1 MEGASD
7 GASEGASEGARDGAS
22 DVTTIGRRGSM
33 RICSDRSDPR
43 SNGSEEASGE
53 AAPSGPCAVGAEP
66 LKMAT
71 RSVKPTAVV
80 TTILP
85 LLIETI
91 FID

>member
-22 DVTTIGRRGSM
+22 DVTTIGRGSM
-33 RICSDRSDPR
+33 RLCSDRSEPR
-43 SNGSEEASGE
+43 SSEASGK
-53 AAPSGPCAVGAEP
+53 AAPSGPCAVGVEP
-66 LKMAT
+66 LKTAT
-71 RSVKPTAVV
+71 RSVKATAVV

-85 LLIETI
+85 FWIETI